1 MDQLAKHPRLRIGDW
16 CVDPDAGQISRD
28 GEAIRL
34 EARTMRLL
42 VCLAERRG
50 EVVSV
55 DELLDR
61 VWSGVVVT
69 PDSVYQAVASLRRT
83 LGDDSRQPTYIVNVP
98 RLGYRMLAP
107 VSPWTEPSPNMDPG
121 PSASGERPVP
131 RSRRRVMIAAA
142 VGVVLLTAFLIF
154 MAVRGGDAVAPEKSI
169 AVLAFL
175 DLTEEMDQEYFGDAM
190 TEDLVDKLSKS
201 PGLRVP
207 PPRSTFAFKGKQA
220 TVGEIAAALGVDYV
234 LDGSLRESGSTLR
247 VTARLVRADGEF
259 IVWSQSYERPLD
271 DLPMIHDDIATQVI
285 EAMQ

>member
-1 MDQLAKHPRLRIGDW
+1 MDQLASHPRLWVGDW
-16 CVDPDAGQISRD
+16 CVDQDAGQISRD
-28 GEAIRL
+28 GKAIRL

-55 DELLDR
+55 DELLDW

-107 VSPWTEPSPNMDPG
+107 VSPWTEPLPNRDPG
-121 PSASGERPVP
+121 PSAAAESRV
-131 RSRRRVMIAAA
+131 SRRKLMVMAAST
-142 VGVVLLTAFLIF
+142 VGVALLTALLIF
-154 MAVRGGDAVAPEKSI
+154 MAVRDAVSSEKSI

-190 TEDLVDKLSKS
+190 TEDLVNKLSKA
-201 PGLRVP
+201 PGIRVP
-207 PPRSTFAFKGKQA
+207 PPRSTFAFKDKQA
-220 TVGEIAAALGVDYV
+220 TVGEIAAALGVNYV
-234 LDGSLRESGSTLR
+234 LDGSLRESGSKIR
-247 VTARLVRADGEF
+247 ITARLVRADGEF

-271 DLPMIHDDIATQVI
+271 DLPMIHDHITKQVI
-285 EAMQ
+285 EAIQ